1 MLPFLGRN
9 FQRVVYDRVNDR
21 LHSENPYGR
30 LTPFFVNVAKM
41 ILANVGNGNAL
52 INIINQAS
60 GVQIDGALVN
70 NTGGVYV
77 PVANVAAIP
86 AAPGNGDRI
95 EVMDSTG
102 IESFSPLSGL
112 PAGFVGSNLIKVR
125 LIYNGS
131 AWTWAGSSPVD
142 PTSYYLLRS
151 ELSAAVNSAST
162 TTPASVAGVK
172 TAYDAAVT
180 AQNTATTASG
190 NASSAVSTANTAN
203 SNASTALSTANSAL
217 SVANAAL
224 PKSGGTMTGGIT
236 FNAGQTI
243 NNLTFTQ
250 SGAGAQAR
258 SLSGKLGELPSV
270 LDFIPATE
278 HAAILNGSSTYD
290 CTAGFQA
297 AIAAHRRVYV
307 PYGVYTISATL
318 GLNESYSGLIG
329 DPRMPLIYKSNPASG
344 PAVSIGATG
353 ANLNE
358 FTTVENLI
366 LWHGTPA
373 TNPRP
378 AYPTTPAAASSG
390 LVVDG
395 TGSSASP
402 AVQRARVSNVRL
414 VGWAVGAYLGPSV
427 NTRLERVIVENHT
440 IWSSNQ
446 AGLSSANRYV
456 GFYFNCTPVSV
467 GGISPQA
474 SVEVENCI
482 VNGGFAPDNVTA
494 FGFWATGSDVRDIFM
509 TNCETSGGDY
519 GFFVENTGADWNWD
533 IHIVRPIADAWR
545 KNGIVLKNLNGPAAA
560 TVSGGYSIR
569 AAGVSGFA
577 TALLDTCSGCFIG
590 NGFHALGFTSGDAN
604 EDGIRLVNSQ
614 SCMVNGASVVNCR
627 YGISLEGGSLNT
639 IVGNTIG
646 VGTPALEPAPTLSV
660 GIRVFTNSNANVIVG
675 NSIRGASAAHRY
687 PEGINVGSGCSGN
700 QLSCNPIEAATVITP
715 VVMATGNQQRIETP
729 LKARGS
735 QSFSA
740 DASLFLVSEG
750 AAQYYQGN
758 DATSPHIFRDGSAT
772 NISYIANSGA
782 YVQLSDAS
790 RKNAVQLIGAVLSKL
805 ENLEGKSFT
814 IDNDGNRRRLGLIAQ
829 EVQPLFPEAVFAMD
843 DGILGLDYAALIPV
857 LINGINELRAR
868 IEVLEGG
875 A

>member
-9 FQRVVYDRVNDR
+9 FQRVVLDRVNDR

-41 ILANVGNGNAL
+41 ILANAGNANAL
-52 INIINQAS
+52 IGIINQAS
-60 GVQIDGALVN
+60 GVQIDGALVDS
-70 NTGGVYV
+70 TGGVYV

-86 AAPGNGDRI
+86 ATPGNGDRI

-102 IESFSPLSGL
+102 IESFTPLSGL
-112 PAGFVGSNLIKVR
+112 PPGFVGSNQVKVR
-125 LIYNGS
+125 LIFNGTDWVWS
-131 AWTWAGSSPVD
+131 GSSPVD
-142 PTSYYLLRS
+142 PTAYYLLRS

-180 AQNTATTASG
+180 AQSTATSASG
-190 NASSAVSTANTAN
+190 SASSAVSTANTAS
-203 SNASTALSTANSAL
+203 SNASTAVSTANSAL
-217 SVANAAL
+217 SAANAAL

-236 FNAGQTI
+236 FNAGQTL

-258 SLSGKLGELPSV
+258 SLTGKLGELPSV
-270 LDFIPATE
+270 LDFIPAAE

-290 CTAGFQA
+290 CTTAFQA

-318 GLNESYSGLIG
+318 ELNESYSGLIG
-329 DPRMPLIYKSNPASG
+329 DPRMPFIYKSNPASG

-358 FTTVENLI
+358 FSALENLV

-378 AYPTTPAAASSG
+378 AYPTTPAAANCG
-390 LVVDG
+390 LAIDG

-414 VGWAVGAYLGPSV
+414 IGWAVGAYLGPSV
-427 NTRLERVIVENHT
+427 NTLLDRVIVENHT
-440 IWSSNQ
+440 NWTANQ
-446 AGLSSANRYV
+446 AGLTSANRYV

-533 IHIVRPIADAWR
+533 IHIIRPIADAWR
-545 KNGIVLKNLNGPAAA
+545 KYGIVLKNLNGPAAA

-577 TALLDTCSGCFIG
+577 TVLLDTCSGCFVG

-604 EDGIRLVNSQ
+604 EDGIRLLNSQ
-614 SCMVNGASVVNCR
+614 SCMVNGVSVVNCR

-646 VGTPALEPAPTLSV
+646 AGTPALEPSPTLSV
-660 GIRVFTNSNANVIVG
+660 GVRVFTNSNGNVIVG
-675 NSIRGASAAHRY
+675 NTIRGASVTARY
-687 PEGINVGSGCSGN
+687 PEGINIGSGCSGN
-700 QLSCNPIEAATVITP
+700 QLSCNTIETATVITP
-715 VVMATGNQQRIETP
+715 VAIAAGNQQRIETP

-740 DASLFLVSEG
+740 DTSLFLVSEG
-750 AAQYYQGN
+750 GPQYYQGN
-758 DATSPHIFRDGSAT
+758 DAASPHVFRDGSAV

-790 RKNAVQLIGAVLSKL
+790 RKNSVELIGAVLSRL
-805 ENLEGKSFT
+805 ASLQGKTFVV
-814 IDNDGNRRRLGLIAQ
+814 DNDGDRRRLGLIAQ
-829 EVQPLFPEAVFAMD
+829 EVQPLFPEAVFQMS
-843 DGILGLDYAALIPV
+843 DGILGLDYAALVPV
-857 LINGINELRAR
+857 LINAINELRVR
-868 IEVLEGG
+868 VETLETGS
-875 A
+875 